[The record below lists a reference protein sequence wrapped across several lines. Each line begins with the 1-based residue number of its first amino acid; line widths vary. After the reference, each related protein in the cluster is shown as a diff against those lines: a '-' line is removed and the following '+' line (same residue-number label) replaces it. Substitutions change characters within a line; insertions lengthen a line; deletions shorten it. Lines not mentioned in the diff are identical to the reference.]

1 MTSVTAT
8 AHAGVTLRLAVG
20 DGPDDPA
27 LRPFDAV
34 RMAITPVTRVTLDDD
49 PDVEHVPGRRDDGR
63 GAVTSLTI
71 RGHRAR
77 PLPCSP
83 DNLAWR
89 AVESAVAA
97 AHAGHRRGE
106 GARVH
111 VDKGF
116 PGGSGLGSAAA
127 DAAAALIA
135 ARAKL
140 GLALTDGDLR
150 AVAADLGPAVVAALD
165 GGVGVISSDGADA
178 TVAPALARGPFHWV
192 MALHT
197 QPLTAA
203 EVLRARDRIAAGR
216 GIAPAGD
223 PNPLL
228 RALAAGDAAAL
239 AGSMRNEV
247 QPAVISLKP
256 GLRRIFSA
264 GQDAGALAATV
275 SSTGTAVAFLCP
287 DRPTALEVAVAAG
300 GVGLTL
306 DVIVAEGPAGP
317 ATLLPPPEPAA

>member
-1 MTSVTAT
+1 MTAVTAT
-8 AHAGVTLRLAVG
+8 AHAGVTLRLSVG
-20 DGPDDPA
+20 DGPADPG

-34 RMAITPVTRVTLDDD
+34 RMAVTPVTRVTLDDD
-49 PDVEHVPGRRDDGR
+49 RDVARVSARRDDGR
-63 GAVTSLTI
+63 GAVTALTV

-77 PLPCSP
+77 PVPCGP

-89 AVESAVAA
+89 ATEAAIAA
-97 AHAGHRRGE
+97 AGA
-106 GARVH
+106 GARLTGGVRLH

-127 DAAAALIA
+127 DAAAALVA

-150 AVAADLGPAVVAALD
+150 AIAADLGPAVVAALD
-165 GGVGVISSDGADA
+165 GGATVITSDGAEA
-178 TVAPALARGPFHWV
+178 AVAPVLARGPFHWV

-197 QPLTAA
+197 QPLSAA
-203 EVLRARDRIAAGR
+203 EVLRARDRIAADR
-216 GIAPAGD
+216 GIEPAGD

-228 RALAAGDAAAL
+228 RALAAGDAEAL
-239 AGSMRNEV
+239 AASMRNEV

-256 GLRRIFSA
+256 GLRRIFAA
-264 GQDAGALAATV
+264 GEEAGALASTV

-287 DRPTALEVAVAAG
+287 DRATALEVAVAAG

-306 DVIVAEGPAGP
+306 EVIVAEGAAGA